1 MPGSISA
8 QEGRKTASIHASFER
23 YSGERRFRNG
33 VERCEHFT
41 QLFTWHF

>member
-23 YSGERRFRNG
+23 YSGELG
-33 VERCEHFT
+33 SEME
-41 QLFTWHF
+41 